1 MRLPTGRSVK
11 ILSDLVPIC
20 AEGTTTRNQGL
31 VMPRDMNKPA
41 EYTAEQEKL
50 LLSQY
55 HAVGPAAINAALQC
69 KTEKPAPA
77 PKQSP
82 YDTQTD

>member
-1 MRLPTGRSVK
+1 
-11 ILSDLVPIC
+11 
-20 AEGTTTRNQGL
+20 
-31 VMPRDMNKPA
+31 MPRELNKPA
-41 EYTAEQEKL
+41 EYNADQDKP

-77 PKQSP
+77 PRHTS

>member
-1 MRLPTGRSVK
+1 
-11 ILSDLVPIC
+11 
-20 AEGTTTRNQGL
+20 
-31 VMPRDMNKPA
+31 MPRDMNKPA
-41 EYTAEQEKL
+41 EYTAEQDKL

-69 KTEKPAPA
+69 KSEKPAPA
-77 PKQSP
+77 PRQHP